1 MVEACGMNVI
11 KFLIFIFNA
20 FFALCGILLIVAGA
34 LAYADFGKYSHF
46 LEGKIVIPP
55 LILLVVGFFVFFIAS
70 LGCCGAIKENYFMLL
85 AFGAFLL
92 IIFLTQLVIGVTAAV
107 AKDDFANAM
116 RLSLRK
122 SLGNYTYTDV
132 DRQAWDST
140 QRYLQCCGV
149 DSPRDWSQVFAE
161 NQVPASCCRNAP
173 DSPIALCRNTF
184 DDGIVFQQAPSA
196 FLRLFRAYGGSSER
210 EIHYDHGS
218 GYWNSSSGGDWDSTQ
233 LLSGVH
239 YQKRTS
245 DITII
250 LQSSS
255 AQLYLAPPPSFSPPP
270 LPTLSSFS
278 SPPSTPLL
286 PLLQILPPLSPL
298 PVENLTVGPRAPVE
312 PSAAN
317 QRFGDGR
324 SGTKRRPWCIL
335 LCNLGAH
342 TGPEHW
348 RLFPQLSVFDGVIR

>member
-1 MVEACGMNVI
+1 
-11 KFLIFIFNA
+11 
-20 FFALCGILLIVAGA
+20 
-34 LAYADFGKYSHF
+34 
-46 LEGKIVIPP
+46 
-55 LILLVVGFFVFFIAS
+55 IAS

-184 DDGIVFQQAPSA
+184 DDGILQCCGVDSPRDWSQVFAENQVPASCCRNAPDSPIALCRNTFDDGIVFQQGC
-196 FLRLFRAYGGSSER
+196 FER
-210 EIHYDHGS
+210 MAAQVKEK
-218 GYWNSSSGGDWDSTQ
+218 STMIMAVGCFERMAAQ
-233 LLSGVH
+233 VKEKSTMIMAVGIGIALVEVIGIVLSCCLA
-239 YQKRTS
+239 S
-245 DITII
+245 TIKNE
-250 LQSSS
+250 Q
-255 AQLYLAPPPSFSPPP
+255 A
-270 LPTLSSFS
+270 T
-278 SPPSTPLL
+278 
-286 PLLQILPPLSPL
+286 
-298 PVENLTVGPRAPVE
+298 
-312 PSAAN
+312 
-317 QRFGDGR
+317 
-324 SGTKRRPWCIL
+324 
-335 LCNLGAH
+335 
-342 TGPEHW
+342 
-348 RLFPQLSVFDGVIR
+348 

>member
-173 DSPIALCRNTF
+173 DNPIALCRNTF
-184 DDGIVFQQAPSA
+184 DDGIVFQQGC
-196 FLRLFRAYGGSSER
+196 FER
-210 EIHYDHGS
+210 MAAQVKEK
-218 GYWNSSSGGDWDSTQ
+218 STMIMAVGIGIA
-233 LLSGVH
+233 LVEVIGIVLSCCLA
-239 YQKRTS
+239 S
-245 DITII
+245 TIKNE
-250 LQSSS
+250 Q
-255 AQLYLAPPPSFSPPP
+255 A
-270 LPTLSSFS
+270 T
-278 SPPSTPLL
+278 
-286 PLLQILPPLSPL
+286 
-298 PVENLTVGPRAPVE
+298 
-312 PSAAN
+312 
-317 QRFGDGR
+317 
-324 SGTKRRPWCIL
+324 
-335 LCNLGAH
+335 
-342 TGPEHW
+342 
-348 RLFPQLSVFDGVIR
+348 